1 MNNLNNFHSP
11 PKKILIIRL
20 QAMGD
25 VVITLPYIK
34 SLKENLPHSTK
45 IHFLTREETQE
56 VPQKLTLFNKIFSIK
71 GGRSTKK
78 QWFWVILMLPK
89 LLLENYEII
98 ADLQNNRLSRFITK
112 FLAFFGNIKNTVFFD
127 KYSPN
132 PAGERNKNTLQK
144 LQIADIQFS
153 KIISPQPQL
162 PKHYASFQLLGSL
175 QNNLTVILNP
185 AGLFENRNWHIE
197 NYLSFAKIWLKKY
210 PKTTFLLL
218 GIGKI
223 TEKAKFLEDNLNEN
237 LQENAV
243 KNCINLVNKT
253 TTFEA
258 FALVGKA
265 DFVLSEDSGLMHFA
279 WVQDVPLLAVF
290 GATRSD
296 WTKPLGQN
304 SAYLDSS
311 DMPCGNCMQ
320 EKCHKTENSNKN
332 LNECMTRYTPEF
344 IFEKADEIFMKSIHQ
359 KI

>member
-1 MNNLNNFHSP
+1 MNNLQKA

-20 QAMGD
+20 QAIGD

-34 SLKENLPHSTK
+34 SLKENLPQSTK
-45 IHFLTREETQE
+45 IHFLTREETE
-56 VPQKLTLFNKIFSIK
+56 IIPKKLPLFDKIFSIK
-71 GGRSTKK
+71 GKRSTKK

-89 LLLENYEII
+89 LLFENYEMV
-98 ADLQNNRLSRFITK
+98 ADLQNNRLSRFVTK
-112 FLAFFGNIKNTVFFD
+112 FLMLKNFFSHQKTFVFFD

-132 PAGERNKNTLQK
+132 PAGERNKNTLNK
-144 LQIADIQFS
+144 LQIANIQFS
-153 KIISPQPQL
+153 KIISTPPPNIL
-162 PKHYASFQLLGSL
+162 PLLEDL
-175 QNNLTVILNP
+175 KDNLLIILNP
-185 AGLFENRNWHIE
+185 AGFFENRNWDIK
-197 NYLSFAKIWLKKY
+197 NYLAFAKIWLKNY

-218 GIGKI
+218 GIGI
-223 TEKAKFLEDNLNEN
+223 IEEKAKFLEEN
-237 LQENAV
+237 LT
-243 KNCINLVNKT
+243 KNCLNLVNKT

-290 GATRSD
+290 GSTRSD

-320 EKCHKTENSNKN
+320 AKCAKSEN

-344 IFEKADEIFMKSIHQ
+344 IFEKVNEVFNKT
-359 KI
+359 KK

>member
-1 MNNLNNFHSP
+1 MNNFQKP

-34 SLKENLPHSTK
+34 SLKENLPSSTQ

-56 VPQKLTLFNKIFSIK
+56 IPQKSTLFHKVFSIK
-71 GGRSTKK
+71 GARSTKK

-89 LLLENYEII
+89 LLFENYEAI
-98 ADLQNNRLSRFITK
+98 ADLQNNRLSRFVTK
-112 FLAFFGNIKNTVFFD
+112 FLMFKNLFKKSPKNTVFFD

-132 PAGERNKNTLQK
+132 PAGERNKNTLNK

-153 KIISPQPQL
+153 KIIAPKSPKETL
-162 PKHYASFQLLGSL
+162 KTGNLEDNLL
-175 QNNLTVILNP
+175 VILNP

-210 PKTTFLLL
+210 PKTMFLLL

-223 TEKAKFLEDNLNEN
+223 TEKAKFLEENLNEN
-237 LQENAV
+237 ST

-258 FALVGKA
+258 FELVGKA

-320 EKCHKTENSNKN
+320 EKCPRTENLNQN

-344 IFEKADEIFMKSIHQ
+344 IFEKAHEIFVRNTLQINS
-359 KI
+359 

>member
-1 MNNLNNFHSP
+1 
-11 PKKILIIRL
+11 
-20 QAMGD
+20 MGD

-34 SLKENLPHSTK
+34 SLKENLPLNTQ

-56 VPQKLTLFNKIFSIK
+56 IPQKLTLFSEVFSIK

-78 QWFWVILMLPK
+78 QWFWVMLMLPK

-98 ADLQNNRLSRFITK
+98 ADLQNNRLSRFVTK
-112 FLAFFGNIKNTVFFD
+112 FLAFFGNIKNIVFFD

-132 PAGERNKNTLQK
+132 PAGERNKNTLNK
-144 LQIADIQFS
+144 LQIANIQFS
-153 KIISPQPQL
+153 KIIVAPKSPKGTL
-162 PKHYASFQLLGSL
+162 KTEDLSEE
-175 QNNLTVILNP
+175 NLSIILNP

-237 LQENAV
+237 LQGNST

-253 TTFEA
+253 ATFEA
-258 FALVGKA
+258 FTLVGKA

-279 WVQDVPLLAVF
+279 WVQDVPLLAIF

-320 EKCHKTENSNKN
+320 EKCHKIADFKENSNEN
-332 LNECMTRYTPEF
+332 INECMTRYTPEF
-344 IFEKADEIFMKSIHQ
+344 IFEKADKVFTFSK
-359 KI
+359 KIKAELPSNP